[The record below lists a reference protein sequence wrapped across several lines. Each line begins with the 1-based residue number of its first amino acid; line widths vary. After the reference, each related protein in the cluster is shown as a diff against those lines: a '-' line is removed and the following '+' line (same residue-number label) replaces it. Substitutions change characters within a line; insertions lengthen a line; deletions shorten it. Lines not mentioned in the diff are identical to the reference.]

1 MEKVMTIAR
10 SQQICVQDT
19 PYYHIVSR
27 CVRRAFL
34 CGEDALT
41 GESFEHR
48 RQWLIDRI
56 KKVAF
61 VFAIDV
67 CSYAIMSNH
76 FHLVLKIGANDN
88 WTDKQVLIT
97 WQTLYSL
104 PVMCQR
110 CLQGDELDDSSIRLV
125 KKYAAEYRERL
136 CSISWFM
143 KSVNEYIAR
152 MANEEDRCTGHFW
165 ESRFKSQ
172 ALLDERAL
180 LTCMAY
186 VDLNP
191 IRAGMAKSLTDSEF
205 TSIKERIESE
215 STDLMP
221 FGKGDNDLPYYLSSY
236 IDLVDETGRV
246 IRDDKAGYISHK
258 LGSALTE
265 LELNPGTWLDELKG
279 FKSVGFSAVGTV
291 SQLKEYSQKTQRKW
305 SVGIRL
311 KPTLE

>member
-1 MEKVMTIAR
+1 MTVAR
-10 SQQICVQDT
+10 SQQICVEDT

-34 CGEDALT
+34 CGEDELT
-41 GESFEHR
+41 GKSFEHR

-56 KKVAF
+56 KKVTS
-61 VFAIDV
+61 VFAINV

-97 WQTLYSL
+97 WQTLYSI

-110 CLQGDELDDSSIRLV
+110 YLRGDDLDSSSIRLIQ
-125 KKYAAEYRERL
+125 KYTAEYRERL

-143 KSVNEYIAR
+143 KAINEYIAR
-152 MANEEDRCTGHFW
+152 MANEEDKCTGHFW

-191 IRAGMAKSLTDSEF
+191 IRAGMAKSLVDSEF
-205 TSIKERIESE
+205 TSIKDRTESDG
-215 STDLMP
+215 SWLLG
-221 FGKGDNDLPYYLSSY
+221 FGKGENDLPYYLSSY
-236 IDLVDETGRV
+236 FELVSESGRCV
-246 IRDDKAGYISHK
+246 RDDKRGFIPDDSIK
-258 LGSALTE
+258 ILDQLGLDSD
-265 LELNPGTWLDELKG
+265 TWLDELKG
-279 FKSVGFSAVGTV
+279 FKSVGYSAVGTV
-291 SQLKEYSQKTQRKW
+291 NQLKEYSRKTQRKW
-305 SVGIRL
+305 IVGIRL
-311 KPTLE
+311 QPTLE